1 MLALDR
7 SNDLTMTSSTNMG
20 LSPRRLGNIGVTL
33 LNTGDMTMSDIL
45 RYAQYAEQ
53 LGYEGFWATEG
64 DGKDPFALL
73 SLAAYGTRH
82 ISLGTSIVSFY
93 SRTPTLLA
101 IGASTLYRM
110 SGGRF
115 KHFGIGT
122 GGVYF
127 TERGHGVKIDQ
138 PVVRARETIEII
150 RGLLTSPKVGEQ
162 QRQVDAR
169 PIDVTQN
176 SFAHHRFSYGGA
188 LFQLH
193 GFRLMEG
200 PLEGPLPIY
209 VSAIGPKMV
218 ALAARYA
225 DGIVTNGLTE
235 EAYERYR
242 ALIQEEEQKT
252 GSKSRMPQLFTLL
265 MMGVESSEATE
276 AVRRALTFFF
286 ASAHYYPIMEASGY
300 ATEARQIQQCWRSG
314 DFAAA
319 GRLVTD
325 AMVEKFAAMGSPAQ
339 RRQKLQWMMERGIYP
354 ILYPVWRPGHT
365 VDDYFE
371 IIHQAASYLTAEN
384 VGSVASQSLLEKRVS
399 DTDVSVL

>member
-1 MLALDR
+1 MLVLDQ
-7 SNDLTMTSSTNMG
+7 SNGLPVTSKADATPPQM
-20 LSPRRLGNIGVTL
+20 LGNIGVTL
-33 LNTGDMTMSDIL
+33 LNTGDLAMSDIL
-45 RYAQYAEQ
+45 RYAQEAER

-73 SLAAYGTRH
+73 ALAAHGTRH

-127 TERGHGVKIDQ
+127 TERGHGVKIEQ
-138 PVVRARETIEII
+138 PVTRARETIEII
-150 RGLLTSPKVGEQ
+150 RGLLTNPEAGAHY
-162 QRQVDAR
+162 RQTDAR
-169 PIDVTQN
+169 PIDVTQT
-176 SFAHHRFSYGGA
+176 SPVHHRFSYDGS
-188 LFQLH
+188 LFQLRD
-193 GFRLMEG
+193 FRLMEG
-200 PLEGPLPIY
+200 PLDAYLPIY

-235 EAYERYR
+235 EAYDRYLTLVQDEARRTGRESR
-242 ALIQEEEQKT
+242 APE
-252 GSKSRMPQLFTLL
+252 LFTLL
-265 MMGVESSEATE
+265 MMGVESDESTE

-300 ATEARQIQQCWRSG
+300 AEQARQIQHCWRAG
-314 DFAAA
+314 DFISAS
-319 GRLVTD
+319 RLVTD

-339 RRQKLQWMMERGIYP
+339 RRQKLQWLMARGIYP
-354 ILYPVWRPGHT
+354 ILYPIWRPGHT
-365 VDDYFE
+365 VEDYFE
-371 IIHQAASYLTAEN
+371 IIHLAANYLTPEKAVDTTSPERN
-384 VGSVASQSLLEKRVS
+384 ESLE
-399 DTDVSVL
+399 